1 MYQRIL
7 WKGVLMSLSTTFFAD
22 QDIVEID
29 LDRIK
34 MLKEA
39 AENDPLKR
47 ARLCLHKS
55 HNDRVQ
61 EMVIAL
67 CGSSYV
73 RPHRHTDKSE
83 AFHIIEG
90 ELAVIL
96 FDNAG
101 SITQIIRMGQAHG
114 HYTFMYRLNDNIWH
128 TVVPLSETV
137 VFHESASGPFVE
149 GEGEFAEWSPDYQDT
164 KGIDEYMERLKE
176 ETAAT

>member
-1 MYQRIL
+1 MP
-7 WKGVLMSLSTTFFAD
+7 LSTTFFTD
-22 QDIVEID
+22 QDIVEVNR
-29 LDRIK
+29 DRID

-55 HNDRVQ
+55 HKDHVQ

-73 RPHRHTDKSE
+73 RPHRHTGKSE

-101 SITQIIRMGQAHG
+101 SITQIIRMGQVHS
-114 HYTFMYRLNDNIWH
+114 HNTFMYRLNNNIWH
-128 TVVPLSETV
+128 TVVPLTETV
-137 VFHESASGPFVE
+137 IFHESASGPFVE
-149 GEGEFAEWSPDYQDT
+149 GGGEFAEWSPDYKDT
-164 KGIDEYMERLKE
+164 ERIKKFLERLKE
-176 ETAAT
+176 ETAATK